1 MKTLEIINIIIMLLL
16 VVYGLYFLITAL
28 FLFKKRKK
36 DNIVSDK
43 YSHFTILIPARN
55 EEEVIKDAIQSFKR
69 QKYPKDN
76 YEIIV
81 VINNTTDNTL
91 GVCNAE
97 GVRCILCER
106 KIKNKGDALKEAFDR
121 LKKEKTD
128 AYIIMDA
135 DNVVNDE
142 FLGEMNKSLNEGT
155 LVAKSSMDIKAKENT
170 WVSSSYAIYFFI
182 QSILYSIPR
191 NNIGAS
197 CAINGTGIMI
207 KKEVIDKYGFNV
219 RTITED
225 LEFMTLCAL
234 NNIKIKFVEGA
245 ICYAEHPSD
254 FKVSMIQ
261 RRRWTKGIYEGFI
274 IYFNSII
281 KNMIKRPN
289 IELLDSLLIYSTPL
303 ILILSLMSIFINFLI
318 VPLPIYL
325 IITSFSLLVS
335 YISISL
341 CALFVCVKSKKK
353 IKDFLTGIIMF
364 PIFLLSWQYLNI
376 IILFKKE
383 VVWDE
388 IKHTQKIE
396 NI

>member
-43 YSHFTILIPARN
+43 YSHFIILIPARN

-76 YEIIV
+76 YEIVV

-91 GVCNAE
+91 GVCNVE

-207 KKEVIDKYGFNV
+207 KKEVIDKFGFNV

-234 NNIKIKFVEGA
+234 NNIKIKYVEGA

-274 IYFNSII
+274 IYFNSIM

-303 ILILSLMSIFINFLI
+303 ILILSLISIFINFLI

-388 IKHTQKIE
+388 IKHIETQ

>member
-36 DNIVSDK
+36 DSIVSDK
-43 YSHFTILIPARN
+43 YGHFTILIPARN

-142 FLGEMNKSLNEGT
+142 FLCEMNKSLNEGT

-207 KKEVIDKYGFNV
+207 KKEVIDKFGFNV

-281 KNMIKRPN
+281 KNMIKRSN

-303 ILILSLMSIFINFLI
+303 ILILSLISIFINLLI

>member
-16 VVYGLYFLITAL
+16 VVYGLYFVITAL

-36 DNIVSDK
+36 DSIVSDK

-76 YEIIV
+76 YEIVV

-234 NNIKIKFVEGA
+234 NNIKIKYVEGA

-289 IELLDSLLIYSTPL
+289 IELFDSLLIYSIPL
-303 ILILSLMSIFINFLI
+303 ILILSLISIFINFLI

-341 CALFVCVKSKKK
+341 CALFVCVTREKK
-353 IKDFLTGIIMF
+353 IKDVLTGIIMF
-364 PIFLLSWQYLNI
+364 PIFLLAWQYLNM

-383 VVWDE
+383 VVWHE

>member
-91 GVCNAE
+91 GVCSAE
-97 GVRCILCER
+97 GVRSILCER

-234 NNIKIKFVEGA
+234 NNIKIKYVEGA

-274 IYFNSII
+274 IYFNSIM

-303 ILILSLMSIFINFLI
+303 ILILSLISIFINFLI

-341 CALFVCVKSKKK
+341 YALFVCVKSKKK

>member
-1 MKTLEIINIIIMLLL
+1 MKTLEIINIIIILLL
-16 VVYGLYFLITAL
+16 VVYGLYFVITAL

-36 DNIVSDK
+36 DSIVSDK

-76 YEIIV
+76 YEIVV

-207 KKEVIDKYGFNV
+207 KKEVIDKFGFNV

-303 ILILSLMSIFINFLI
+303 ILILSLISIFINFLI

>member
-16 VVYGLYFLITAL
+16 VVYGLYFVITAL

-76 YEIIV
+76 YEIVV

-303 ILILSLMSIFINFLI
+303 ILILSLISIFINLLI

-388 IKHTQKIE
+388 IKHIETQ

>member
-76 YEIIV
+76 YEIVV

-135 DNVVNDE
+135 DNVVNDK

-303 ILILSLMSIFINFLI
+303 ILILSLISIFINFLI

-376 IILFKKE
+376 AVLFKKE

-388 IKHTQKIE
+388 IKHIETQ

>member
-16 VVYGLYFLITAL
+16 VVYSLYFVITAL

-36 DNIVSDK
+36 DSIVSDK

-55 EEEVIKDAIQSFKR
+55 EEEVIKDAIQSFKS

-76 YEIIV
+76 YEIVV

-97 GVRCILCER
+97 GVRVILCER

-207 KKEVIDKYGFNV
+207 KKEVIDKFGFNV

-234 NNIKIKFVEGA
+234 NNIKIKYVEGA

-289 IELLDSLLIYSTPL
+289 IELFDSLLIYSIPL
-303 ILILSLMSIFINFLI
+303 ILILSLISIFINLLI
-318 VPLPIYL
+318 VPFHIYL

>member
-76 YEIIV
+76 YEIVV

-91 GVCNAE
+91 GVCNVE

-303 ILILSLMSIFINFLI
+303 ILILSLISIFINLLI

-341 CALFVCVKSKKK
+341 CALFVCIKSKKK

-376 IILFKKE
+376 AVLFKKE

-388 IKHTQKIE
+388 IKHIETQ

>member
-16 VVYGLYFLITAL
+16 VVYGLYFVITAL

-36 DNIVSDK
+36 DSIVSDK

-76 YEIIV
+76 YEIVV

-97 GVRCILCER
+97 GVREILCER

-234 NNIKIKFVEGA
+234 NNIKIKFVERA

-281 KNMIKRPN
+281 KNIIKRPN

-303 ILILSLMSIFINFLI
+303 ILILSLISIFINFLI

>member
-16 VVYGLYFLITAL
+16 VVYSLYFVITAL

-36 DNIVSDK
+36 DSIVSDK

-76 YEIIV
+76 YEIVV

-97 GVRCILCER
+97 GVRYILCER

-182 QSILYSIPR
+182 QSILFSIPR

-289 IELLDSLLIYSTPL
+289 IELFDSLLIYSIPL
-303 ILILSLMSIFINFLI
+303 ILILSLISIFINLLI
-318 VPLPIYL
+318 VPFHIYL

>member
-76 YEIIV
+76 YEIVV

-289 IELLDSLLIYSTPL
+289 IELFDSLLIYSTPL
-303 ILILSLMSIFINFLI
+303 ILILSLISIFINFLI

>member
-1 MKTLEIINIIIMLLL
+1 MKTLEIINIIIILLL

-36 DNIVSDK
+36 DSIVSDK

-76 YEIIV
+76 YEIVV

-91 GVCNAE
+91 GVCNVE
-97 GVRCILCER
+97 GVRVILCER

-234 NNIKIKFVEGA
+234 NNIKIKYVEGA

-254 FKVSMIQ
+254 FKGSMIQ
-261 RRRWTKGIYEGFI
+261 SRRWTKGIYEGFI

-303 ILILSLMSIFINFLI
+303 ILILSLISIFINFLI
-318 VPLPIYL
+318 VPLSIYL

-335 YISISL
+335 YIAISL

-353 IKDFLTGIIMF
+353 IKDFSTGIIMF

>member
-97 GVRCILCER
+97 GVRSILCER

-207 KKEVIDKYGFNV
+207 KKEVIDKFGFNV

-303 ILILSLMSIFINFLI
+303 ILILSLISIFINLLI

-376 IILFKKE
+376 AVLFKKE

-388 IKHTQKIE
+388 IKHIETQ

>member
-36 DNIVSDK
+36 DSIVSDK
-43 YSHFTILIPARN
+43 YGHFTILIPARN

-91 GVCNAE
+91 GVCNVE

-274 IYFNSII
+274 IYFNSIM

-289 IELLDSLLIYSTPL
+289 IELFDSLLIYSTPL
-303 ILILSLMSIFINFLI
+303 ILILSLISIFINLLI

-376 IILFKKE
+376 AVLFKKE

>member
-76 YEIIV
+76 YEIVV

-303 ILILSLMSIFINFLI
+303 ILILSLISIFINLLI

-376 IILFKKE
+376 AVLFKKE

-388 IKHTQKIE
+388 IKHIETQ

>member
-36 DNIVSDK
+36 DSIVSDK

-76 YEIIV
+76 YEIVV

-97 GVRCILCER
+97 GVRVILCER

-303 ILILSLMSIFINFLI
+303 ILILSLISIFINFLI

-341 CALFVCVKSKKK
+341 CALFVCAKSKKK

>member
-76 YEIIV
+76 YEIVV

-142 FLGEMNKSLNEGT
+142 FLSEMNKSLNEGT

-274 IYFNSII
+274 IYFNNII

-303 ILILSLMSIFINFLI
+303 ILILSLISIFINFLI

-388 IKHTQKIE
+388 IKHIETQ

>member
-16 VVYGLYFLITAL
+16 VVYSLYFVITAL

-36 DNIVSDK
+36 DSIVSDK

-55 EEEVIKDAIQSFKR
+55 EEEVIKDAIQSFKS

-76 YEIIV
+76 YEIVV

-97 GVRCILCER
+97 GVRVILCER

-142 FLGEMNKSLNEGT
+142 FLSEMNKSLNEGT

-207 KKEVIDKYGFNV
+207 KKEVIDKFGFNV

-234 NNIKIKFVEGA
+234 NNIKIKYVEGA

-289 IELLDSLLIYSTPL
+289 IELFDSLLIYSIPL
-303 ILILSLMSIFINFLI
+303 ILILSLISIFINLLI
-318 VPLPIYL
+318 VPFHIYL

>member
-43 YSHFTILIPARN
+43 YSYFTILIPARN

-76 YEIIV
+76 YEIVV

-97 GVRCILCER
+97 GVRSILCER

-207 KKEVIDKYGFNV
+207 KKEVIDKFGFNV

-234 NNIKIKFVEGA
+234 NNIKIKYVEGA

-274 IYFNSII
+274 IYFNSIM

-303 ILILSLMSIFINFLI
+303 ILILSLISIFINFLI
-318 VPLPIYL
+318 IQL
-325 IITSFSLLVS
+325 
-335 YISISL
+335 
-341 CALFVCVKSKKK
+341 
-353 IKDFLTGIIMF
+353 
-364 PIFLLSWQYLNI
+364 
-376 IILFKKE
+376 
-383 VVWDE
+383 
-388 IKHTQKIE
+388 
-396 NI
+396 

>member
-16 VVYGLYFLITAL
+16 VVYGLYFVITAL

-36 DNIVSDK
+36 DSIVSDK

-76 YEIIV
+76 YEIVV

-91 GVCNAE
+91 GVCNVE
-97 GVRCILCER
+97 GVRVILCER

-234 NNIKIKFVEGA
+234 NNIKIKYVEGA

-289 IELLDSLLIYSTPL
+289 IELFDSLLIYSTPL
-303 ILILSLMSIFINFLI
+303 ILILSLISIFINFLI

-376 IILFKKE
+376 AVLFKKE

-388 IKHTQKIE
+388 IKHIETQ

>member
-97 GVRCILCER
+97 GVRSILCER

-207 KKEVIDKYGFNV
+207 KKEVIDKFGFNV

-234 NNIKIKFVEGA
+234 NNIKIKYVEGA

-274 IYFNSII
+274 IYFNSIM

-303 ILILSLMSIFINFLI
+303 ILILSLISIFINFLI

>member
-16 VVYGLYFLITAL
+16 VVYGLYFVITAL

-36 DNIVSDK
+36 DSIVSDK
-43 YSHFTILIPARN
+43 YGHFTILIPARN

-76 YEIIV
+76 YEIVV

-97 GVRCILCER
+97 GVRYILCER

-142 FLGEMNKSLNEGT
+142 FLSEMNKSLNEGT

-207 KKEVIDKYGFNV
+207 KKEVIDKFGFNV

-234 NNIKIKFVEGA
+234 NNIKIKYVEGA

-289 IELLDSLLIYSTPL
+289 IELLDSLFIYSTPL
-303 ILILSLMSIFINFLI
+303 ILILSLISIFINLLI
-318 VPLPIYL
+318 VPLKIFL
-325 IITSFSLLVS
+325 IIFAFGLLVN
-335 YISISL
+335 YIAVSL
-341 CALFVCVKSKKK
+341 CALFVCVKS
-353 IKDFLTGIIMF
+353 
-364 PIFLLSWQYLNI
+364 
-376 IILFKKE
+376 
-383 VVWDE
+383 
-388 IKHTQKIE
+388 
-396 NI
+396 

>member
-76 YEIIV
+76 YEIVV

-91 GVCNAE
+91 GVCNVE
-97 GVRCILCER
+97 GVRVILCER

-207 KKEVIDKYGFNV
+207 KKEVIDKFGFNV

-303 ILILSLMSIFINFLI
+303 ILILSLISIFINFLI

-388 IKHTQKIE
+388 IKHIETQ

>member
-76 YEIIV
+76 YEIVV

-91 GVCNAE
+91 GVCNVE

-207 KKEVIDKYGFNV
+207 KKEVIDKFGFNV

-281 KNMIKRPN
+281 KNMIKRSN

-303 ILILSLMSIFINFLI
+303 ILILSLISIFINLLI

-388 IKHTQKIE
+388 IKHIETQ

>member
-91 GVCNAE
+91 GVCSAE
-97 GVRCILCER
+97 GVRSILCER

-207 KKEVIDKYGFNV
+207 KKEVIDKFGFNV

-234 NNIKIKFVEGA
+234 NNIKIKYVEGA

-274 IYFNSII
+274 IYFNSIM

-303 ILILSLMSIFINFLI
+303 ILILSLISIFINFLI

>member
-1 MKTLEIINIIIMLLL
+1 MLLL
-16 VVYGLYFLITAL
+16 VVYGLYFVITAL

-36 DNIVSDK
+36 DSIVSDK

-97 GVRCILCER
+97 GVRGILCER

-234 NNIKIKFVEGA
+234 NNIKIKFVERA

-303 ILILSLMSIFINFLI
+303 ILILSLISIFINFLI

-341 CALFVCVKSKKK
+341 CALFVCVMSKKK
-353 IKDFLTGIIMF
+353 IKDFSTGIIMF

-376 IILFKKE
+376 AVLFKKE

>member
-16 VVYGLYFLITAL
+16 VVYGLYFVITAL

-36 DNIVSDK
+36 DSVVSDK

-55 EEEVIKDAIQSFKR
+55 EEEVIKDAIQSFKY

-76 YEIIV
+76 YEIVV

-128 AYIIMDA
+128 AYIIMHA
-135 DNVVNDE
+135 DNVDNDE
-142 FLGEMNKSLNEGT
+142 ILGEMNKSLNEGT

-182 QSILYSIPR
+182 QSILYSLPR
-191 NNIGAS
+191 TNIGAS

-289 IELLDSLLIYSTPL
+289 IELFDSLLIYSIPL
-303 ILILSLMSIFINFLI
+303 ILILSLISIFINLLI
-318 VPLPIYL
+318 VPLKIFL
-325 IITSFSLLVS
+325 IIFAFGLLVN
-335 YISISL
+335 YIAVSL

>member
-76 YEIIV
+76 YEIVV

-135 DNVVNDE
+135 VNDE
-142 FLGEMNKSLNEGT
+142 YLGEMNKSLNEGT

-170 WVSSSYAIYFFI
+170 WVSSSYAIYLFI

-303 ILILSLMSIFINFLI
+303 ILILSLISIFINLLI

-376 IILFKKE
+376 AVLFKKE

-388 IKHTQKIE
+388 IKHIETQ

>member
-76 YEIIV
+76 YEIVV

-142 FLGEMNKSLNEGT
+142 FLGKMNKSLNEGT

-303 ILILSLMSIFINFLI
+303 ILILSLISIFINFLI

-376 IILFKKE
+376 AVLFKKE

-388 IKHTQKIE
+388 IKHIETQ

>member
-16 VVYGLYFLITAL
+16 VVYGLYFVITAL

-76 YEIIV
+76 YEIVV

-303 ILILSLMSIFINFLI
+303 ILILSFISIFINFLI

-388 IKHTQKIE
+388 IKHTETQ

>member
-28 FLFKKRKK
+28 FLFKKIKK
-36 DNIVSDK
+36 DSIVSDK

-76 YEIIV
+76 YEIVV

-207 KKEVIDKYGFNV
+207 KKEVIDKFGFNV

-234 NNIKIKFVEGA
+234 NNIKIKYVEGA

-303 ILILSLMSIFINFLI
+303 ILILSLISIFINLLI

-376 IILFKKE
+376 AVLFKKE

-388 IKHTQKIE
+388 IKHIETQ

>member
-69 QKYPKDN
+69 QMYPKDN
-76 YEIIV
+76 YEIVV

-97 GVRCILCER
+97 GVRSILCER

-142 FLGEMNKSLNEGT
+142 FLVEMNKSLNEGT

-207 KKEVIDKYGFNV
+207 KKEVIDKFGFNV

-303 ILILSLMSIFINFLI
+303 ILILSLISIFINFLI
-318 VPLPIYL
+318 VPFPIYL

-376 IILFKKE
+376 AVLFKKE

-388 IKHTQKIE
+388 IKHIETQ

>member
-97 GVRCILCER
+97 GVRSILCER

-207 KKEVIDKYGFNV
+207 KKEVIDKFGFNV

-234 NNIKIKFVEGA
+234 NNIKIKYVEGA

-261 RRRWTKGIYEGFI
+261 RRSWTKGIYEGFI

-303 ILILSLMSIFINFLI
+303 ILILSLISIFINFLI

-364 PIFLLSWQYLNI
+364 PIFILSWQYLNI

>member
-43 YSHFTILIPARN
+43 YSHFIILIPARN

-76 YEIIV
+76 YEIVV

-97 GVRCILCER
+97 GVRSILCER

-207 KKEVIDKYGFNV
+207 KKEVIDKFGFNV

-234 NNIKIKFVEGA
+234 NNIKIKYVEGA

-274 IYFNSII
+274 IYFNSIM

-303 ILILSLMSIFINFLI
+303 ILILSLISIFINFLI

>member
-16 VVYGLYFLITAL
+16 VVYGLYFVITAL

-76 YEIIV
+76 YEIVV

-207 KKEVIDKYGFNV
+207 KKEVIDKFGFNV

-303 ILILSLMSIFINFLI
+303 ILILSLISIFINFLI
-318 VPLPIYL
+318 VPFPIYL

>member
-76 YEIIV
+76 YEIVV

-91 GVCNAE
+91 GVCNVE

-234 NNIKIKFVEGA
+234 NNIKIKYVEGA

-303 ILILSLMSIFINFLI
+303 ILILSLISIFINFLI

-376 IILFKKE
+376 AVLFKKE

-388 IKHTQKIE
+388 IKHIETQ